1 MSAGN
6 HLHSGTNVVALI
18 VCGTY
23 VLVTAQVYIT
33 AVGCGTA
40 VGLRKA
46 FLLRL

>member
-23 VLVTAQVYIT
+23 VLVTGQVYIRYS
-33 AVGCGTA
+33 G
-40 VGLRKA
+40 GLWNSCRVEES
-46 FLLRL
+46 FST